1 MGIFYS
7 LSELLEA
14 ATPWSTVE
22 AEAPT
27 TRGGASTTKTPADA
41 DDEGEGEAKV
51 CILFFNLR
59 TIVEFVGVILCPT
72 AVKLSAGPEETGG
85 LHEPMTRYGPYAH

>member
-1 MGIFYS
+1 MGIFDS

-51 CILFFNLR
+51 CILFFNLFSV
-59 TIVEFVGVILCPT
+59 VEFVDIVLGLT
-72 AVKLSAGPEETGG
+72 AGAMSAGSEETCG
-85 LHEPMTRYGPYAH
+85 LRKTMTSYAPYTH